1 MSGKIINSSRYKKVS
16 RTKIKKNRKLNNKNK
31 NQYKISKSANN
42 FNDMAKI
49 SNTLIQRKDDFDKI
63 KDNTLKRE
71 KQQILKSKKNHSKL
85 LKLVTCFLGIV
96 LVIILSKFVFNY
108 KNLEILSVF
117 SEEDNNHVEGLVS
130 DYAFNIG
137 ISKLDTTNY
146 WNSQNII
153 LNELAKKTQLSLVK
167 MNKDYKLEYEIAQK
181 VENISETSY
190 LITLNSIYKIKS
202 DDVINSYNKI
212 KSIGNSNIYYSSVSN
227 ISKIEKIDDNSFKV
241 SILKKDPFFVYKLNF
256 PIESNSNKNIE
267 FCIKNCDSNNFFI
280 SRNISKS
287 TVASINLKNYNDTDD
302 MVSDFRNG
310 NIDMFTAS
318 SDNIMQLIGKKEYSV
333 KKYRDGETIFL
344 LGNKQS
350 TLFKKKEIRQALAYS
365 INREDI
371 IKKEDA
377 KFSELIDIPYIY
389 SDVKYKYDL
398 YAAENVLLLN
408 GWKKTGGI
416 YNKNDGYEYKKI
428 ELNLLVNKDDTIK
441 ANIADSIKEM
451 VEKIGIRIDVLK
463 LTQKEINDKVSN
475 GDYDLVLST
484 INITDNPDIEYIYNY
499 VNVDDITNVAIE
511 NVKNSNVDNIS
522 DNLDVLK
529 DTLSNEVACIGILA
543 KTTNVVYQKYITG
556 FNNIAYMKVF
566 DDMENIGKISE

>member
-130 DYAFNIG
+130 DYDFNIG

-190 LITLNSIYKIKS
+190 LIILNSIYKIKS

>member
-49 SNTLIQRKDDFDKI
+49 SNTLIQRKDDFDNI

-287 TVASINLKNYNDTDD
+287 TVVSINLKNYNDTDD